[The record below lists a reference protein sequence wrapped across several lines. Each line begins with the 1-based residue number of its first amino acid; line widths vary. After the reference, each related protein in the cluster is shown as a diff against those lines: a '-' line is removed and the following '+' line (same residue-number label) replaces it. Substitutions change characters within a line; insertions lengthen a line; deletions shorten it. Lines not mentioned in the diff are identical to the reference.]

1 MKEALEWQHYEKEQ
15 QHELVKKAMADGR
28 AKLRSHMKQ
37 FDNEKLGP
45 EGVRIQKEA
54 WLSIQAG
61 RQTRLSTEDTVGME
75 EARKR

>member
-1 MKEALEWQHYEKEQ
+1 M
-15 QHELVKKAMADGR
+15 VKKAVADGR
-28 AKLRSHMKQ
+28 AKLRKHMKQ

-45 EGVRIQKEA
+45 EGVKLQQEA

-75 EARKR
+75 QARKRLKLLEEQKQIEKKH